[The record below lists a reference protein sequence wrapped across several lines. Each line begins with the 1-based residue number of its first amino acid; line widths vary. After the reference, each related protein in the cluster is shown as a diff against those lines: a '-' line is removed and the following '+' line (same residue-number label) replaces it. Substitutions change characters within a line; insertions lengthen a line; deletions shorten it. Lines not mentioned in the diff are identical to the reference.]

1 MASLYKR
8 KDRKKK
14 PYIIKTKDPISWKW
28 IPYGY
33 KTEEEAEL
41 ELKRFELIEEYAKT
55 NNPAWKALYF
65 KTEKSVT
72 VGEIFDAYRD
82 NELTKKRNQLTIN
95 KYESVMKSV
104 TGNLL
109 DDGSC
114 VDVIFTKNTPIE
126 TIRGASK
133 KIDNNRKLGWEIYKT
148 IREKQG
154 RTRRGINSYL
164 SELRSIFT
172 WARHNGG
179 KHGRGMVD
187 FEVITLSDKYKDA
200 ELPEEKCKVWLDDEI
215 KNLMTNQNIPTYLRE
230 LIDIYVYTGAR
241 ATELL
246 RYNYLNRKKELQ
258 WHHID
263 FKERKIATLT
273 KGKKSANP
281 VRQHPRVMEILAKW
295 QKQGFKAPLPFG
307 YKKLQEYIE
316 TIGNITG
323 IKFTCHDLRR
333 LKSQM
338 TEQELNDIRFATQA
352 IGDTSDKMV
361 AKSYAPQ
368 SDATMDVINDAVH
381 SRLTRKSEVN

>member
-1 MASLYKR
+1 MANLYKR

-14 PYIIKTKDPISWKW
+14 PYIVRTKDPVSFKW
-28 IPYGY
+28 VSIQCAT
-33 KTEEEAEL
+33 KADAL
-41 ELKRFELIEEYAKT
+41 IELKKAEYIEQCVRT

-65 KTEKSVT
+65 KTEQSVT
-72 VGEIFDAYRD
+72 IGDVFAAYRE

-95 KYESVMKSV
+95 KYESVMNSV
-104 TGNLL
+104 TGKLL
-109 DDGSC
+109 DDGSI
-114 VDVIFTKNTPIE
+114 VDIIFAENTPVQ

-133 KIDNNRKLGWEIYKT
+133 TVQNNRKLGWEIYKT

-258 WHHID
+258 WHHVD

-281 VRQHPRVMEILAKW
+281 VRQHPRVMEILTKW

-307 YKKLQEYIE
+307 YKKLQEYID
-316 TIGNITG
+316 TISNVTG

-368 SDATMDVINDAVH
+368 SDATMDIINDAVH